1 MTNLVDDG
9 VEYFDQ
15 NENVGVGEYDDQ
27 IDSYDAL
34 EFHDQNAYG
43 DAVDADGDNSDTC
56 PDLLNLI

>member
-1 MTNLVDDG
+1 M
-9 VEYFDQ
+9 EYFDQ
-15 NENVGVGEYDDQ
+15 NENVGEYGDQ

-56 PDLLNLI
+56 LDLLNLI